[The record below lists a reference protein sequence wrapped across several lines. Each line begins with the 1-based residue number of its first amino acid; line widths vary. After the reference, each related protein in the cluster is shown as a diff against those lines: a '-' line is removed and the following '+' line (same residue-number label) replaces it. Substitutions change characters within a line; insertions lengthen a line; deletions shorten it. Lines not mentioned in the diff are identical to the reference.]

1 MIVAAFVSRA
11 TLCSLNK
18 RVVVIL
24 PVDDGVEPLVLTRDG
39 LETGVETGV
48 VETGVVETGVV
59 ETGVVVVTA
68 RDAVVETVFFLTK
81 LRCSGLTNRP

>member
-1 MIVAAFVSRA
+1 M
-11 TLCSLNK
+11 
-18 RVVVIL
+18 VIL

-39 LETGVETGV
+39 LETGVETGVVETGV

>member
-48 VETGVVETGVV
+48 ATGVVETGVV

-81 LRCSGLTNRP
+81 LRFSGLTNRP